1 MKQATFIALASLL
14 TTACGTDTEITKES
28 EQNHDEVKI
37 QLESLK
43 IKTESVAKV
52 GFTEVEVSE

>member
-1 MKQATFIALASLL
+1 MKQATFIALASIL
-14 TTACGTDTEITKES
+14 TTACGTDAEISKEN
-28 EQNHDEVKI
+28 EQNHEEVKI

-43 IKTESVAKV
+43 IKAESVAKV